1 MKRTI
6 AIQYVLAQVIR
17 MIGQL
22 DHDRLCE
29 LYNMLSSKDYVEY
42 YGNEI
47 CTVNDKMENAS

>member
-22 DHDRLCE
+22 DHDKLCE
-29 LYNMLSSKDYVEY
+29 LYNLLSSKDYVEY